1 MLSAHVGTRRRFGSE
16 GGRVRHNVLVPDAC
30 EGIGFSMAST
40 NRETSHTMA
49 SCLPFTPRP
58 FSGTVRLGGKSVL
71 VRIDWD
77 PSLHPHRTIAFRS
90 PRSSGSPLPGQ
101 PRGSPSPPLVS
112 PSDTRHVT
120 GREENG
126 GAGSF
131 RRGENP
137 GQPGTR
143 GDPSA
148 TLSRTTPPGQGR
160 VPTQPRLQKPRAQR
174 IAAGDRMSR
183 NAHGHKQK
191 SVEPGQRQDV
201 ADPEELDRRRDG
213 TTRKRRQAGTG
224 VANETNKRMG
234 EAKKKRQDVAATRT
248 ENATCMCSDNQPTDP
263 FPMLVLYSAIAKAE
277 PLSERTTLSTNNS
290 ANVPF
295 ANHNRALLR
304 TAPGYTAVEKHVHPL
319 LATEVCYV
327 AALQVLLRPD
337 VRCRPAQH
345 PVQTL
350 TDALYQTVSY
360 APASKCG
367 QLCTQLLQRG
377 ALVISEDTNR
387 SSLIAAVRRSK
398 KCKSLH
404 NTIEIL
410 LNQDKRILDWAD
422 PTGKTALHYAV
433 EMDNLAATQ
442 MLLRAGANEA
452 SRKTDRSARPAY
464 ALSVEHGR
472 YYHIVAMLK
481 SNPELDIQNLRLLSS
496 LLESVKA
503 GNLDNVPYQTSKLL
517 TLMLSRGKGPLRESW
532 KSVNTSVLVNE
543 QFEFER
549 NSLQCNVLQILWLY
563 RYVQIDAK
571 TCHVQNQGSNVCFP
585 HIRWS
590 KSTHHLFPAKF
601 KESVRTLLLCFHRAK
616 HAHGNREWSV
626 LQIILPLFVWKHAY
640 GDWIGS

>member
-1 MLSAHVGTRRRFGSE
+1 
-16 GGRVRHNVLVPDAC
+16 
-30 EGIGFSMAST
+30 
-40 NRETSHTMA
+40 
-49 SCLPFTPRP
+49 
-58 FSGTVRLGGKSVL
+58 
-71 VRIDWD
+71 
-77 PSLHPHRTIAFRS
+77 
-90 PRSSGSPLPGQ
+90 
-101 PRGSPSPPLVS
+101 
-112 PSDTRHVT
+112 
-120 GREENG
+120 
-126 GAGSF
+126 
-131 RRGENP
+131 
-137 GQPGTR
+137 
-143 GDPSA
+143 
-148 TLSRTTPPGQGR
+148 
-160 VPTQPRLQKPRAQR
+160 
-174 IAAGDRMSR
+174 MSR

-224 VANETNKRMG
+224 EANETNKRMG

-304 TAPGYTAVEKHVHPL
+304 TAPRYTAVEKHVHPL

-350 TDALYQTVSY
+350 TDALYQTVSF

-422 PTGKTALHYAV
+422 QTGKTALHYAV

-452 SRKTDRSARPAY
+452 SRKSDRSARPAY